1 MDTHAGVGL
10 TYRDARIMEAK
21 VRMISLMKS
30 IRIHSFGDNSVV
42 RVEEI
47 DKPVP
52 GPGEFLIRVAAAA
65 VNPVDLQIRGGKL
78 EGFVPH
84 TLPLTLGCDVTGT
97 VESGDGFKA
106 GDSVYAYLNL
116 ARLGAFAEFAIV
128 KTEEASLA
136 PKSLD
141 AVHAAAVPVAALT
154 AWQALFD
161 HANLEFGQ
169 TVLIHGAS
177 GSVGSMAVQL
187 AKWKGAHVIATA
199 SESNREYVGAFGAD
213 EFIDYKSE
221 RFEDIVSDADVVF
234 DTVGGDTQ
242 ERSFGVLKPGGILV
256 SVVSPP
262 SEEKAKAAGVR
273 AMVMGVQ
280 PNGKRL
286 SEIAAL
292 FDDGILKTLVE
303 NKFPLADAAKAME
316 LSAKG
321 GARGKIVL
329 IVG

>member
-1 MDTHAGVGL
+1 
-10 TYRDARIMEAK
+10 
-21 VRMISLMKS
+21 MKS

-52 GPGEFLIRVAAAA
+52 GSGELLLRVAAAA
-65 VNPVDLQIRGGKL
+65 VNPVDLHIREGKL
-78 EGFVPH
+78 ESFVAH
-84 TLPLTLGCDVTGT
+84 TLPITLGCDVAGT
-97 VESGDGFKA
+97 VESGEGFA
-106 GDSVYAYLNL
+106 VGDALYAYLSL

-128 KTEEASLA
+128 KTEEAASM

-141 AVHAAAVPVAALT
+141 FVHAAAVPVAALT

-161 HANLEFGQ
+161 IANLEFGQ
-169 TVLIHGAS
+169 TVLIHAAS

-199 SESNREYVGAFGAD
+199 SETNREYVGALGAD

-221 RFEDIVSDADVVF
+221 RFEDTVSDADVVF

-242 ERSFGVLKPGGILV
+242 ERSFGVLKQGGVMV

-262 SEEKAKAAGVR
+262 SEERAKAAGVR
-273 AMVMGVQ
+273 ATMMSVQ
-280 PNGKRL
+280 TNGKRL
-286 SEIAAL
+286 GEIAAM

-329 IVG
+329 LVG

>member
-1 MDTHAGVGL
+1 
-10 TYRDARIMEAK
+10 
-21 VRMISLMKS
+21 MKS
-30 IRIHSFGDNSVV
+30 VRIHSFGDNSVV

-52 GPGEFLIRVAAAA
+52 GSGELLVRVAAAA
-65 VNPVDLQIRGGKL
+65 VNPVDLQIREGKL
-78 EGFVPH
+78 ESFLAH
-84 TLPLTLGCDVTGT
+84 TLPITLGCDVAGT
-97 VESGDGFKA
+97 VESGEGFKA

-116 ARLGAFAEFAIV
+116 ARLGAFANFAIV
-128 KTEEASLA
+128 KTEEAALM
-136 PKSLD
+136 PKTLD
-141 AVHAAAVPVAALT
+141 FVHSAAVPVAALT

-161 HANLEFGQ
+161 TANLEFGQ
-169 TVLIHGAS
+169 TVLIHAAA

-199 SESNREYVGAFGAD
+199 SETNREYVGALGAD

-221 RFEDIVSDADVVF
+221 RFEDTVSDADVVF

-242 ERSFGVLKPGGILV
+242 ERSFGVLKQGGVMV

-262 SEEKAKAAGVR
+262 SEERAKAAGVR
-273 AMVMGVQ
+273 ATMMAVQ
-280 PNGKRL
+280 PNGQRL
-286 SEIAAL
+286 SEIAAM

-303 NKFPLADAAKAME
+303 NKFPLADAVKAME

-329 IVG
+329 LVG